1 MENSLTRT
9 FIALD
14 LPEPIKDQIYTL
26 YKTFFRKYTPFIK
39 WVKKENLHL
48 TLKFLGS
55 ITDEKITE
63 IKNILAK
70 INDHYHLIIDSFGVF
85 PTNRMPRVFWIG
97 LEDGNKQLEQCFNLL
112 EGELQKIGFAKEE
125 RRFVP
130 HLTIA
135 RLKIKNNFELK
146 EFEKI
151 KEEFEKRFVQLKKE
165 NFQVEKITLFKSE
178 LTSQGSIYT
187 KIFE

>member
-1 MENSLTRT
+1 MGNNLTRA

-14 LPEPIKDQIYTL
+14 LPEPIKDQIYAL
-26 YKTFFRKYTPFIK
+26 YETFFRKYTLFIK

-63 IKNILAK
+63 IKNLLAK
-70 INDHYHLIIDSFGVF
+70 INYHYNLIIDSFGVF
-85 PTNRMPRVFWIG
+85 PINRMPRVFWMG
-97 LEDGNKQLEQCFNLL
+97 LEDGNKQLEPCFNLL
-112 EGELQKIGFAKEE
+112 EEELQKIGFAKEE

-130 HLTIA
+130 HLTMA
-135 RLKIKNNFELK
+135 RLKLKNNSELK
-146 EFEKI
+146 VFDKI
-151 KEEFEKRFVQLKKE
+151 KEEFEKRFMQLKKG
-165 NFQVEKITLFKSE
+165 NFQVDKITLFKSE